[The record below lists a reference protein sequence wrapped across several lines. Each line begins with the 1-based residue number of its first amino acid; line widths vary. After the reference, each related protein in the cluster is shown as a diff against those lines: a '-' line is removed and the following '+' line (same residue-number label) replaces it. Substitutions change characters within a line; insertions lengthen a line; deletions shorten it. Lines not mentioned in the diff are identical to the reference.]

1 MPRPL
6 PALVLLLG
14 LAGCASDAP
23 QQILTPFL
31 ADDFKTWTQSGSYTV
46 TGQAFLKL
54 PEGRVV
60 TCAGAPVS
68 LIPAVGYNTE
78 LEQVLETG
86 AGYPSNY
93 ERNAHKYD
101 HKAMCDG
108 AGKFSFEGIP
118 PLNWIVV
125 TRITW
130 QEKSTLSSVPLVGG
144 PDNKG
149 GYLFTEIQV
158 DDNHT
163 KVMLSNQDFVADK
176 E

>member
-1 MPRPL
+1 MPRRF
-6 PALVLLLG
+6 AAFTLLLG
-14 LAGCASDAP
+14 LAGCASEP
-23 QQILTPFL
+23 PRQILTPFHD
-31 ADDFKTWTQSGSYTV
+31 DDFKTWKQSGPYTV

-60 TCAGAPVS
+60 TCAGEPVS

-78 LEQVLETG
+78 LEQLLETG
-86 AGYPSNY
+86 TGYPSNY

-108 AGKFSFEGIP
+108 AGKFSFDGIP

-125 TRITW
+125 TRVTW
-130 QEKSTLSSVPLVGG
+130 QEKSTLSSIPLVGG
-144 PDNKG
+144 PESKG
-149 GYLFTEIQV
+149 GYLFSEIQV
-158 DDNHT
+158 DENHT
-163 KVMLSNQDFVADK
+163 KVMLSNQDFVADR